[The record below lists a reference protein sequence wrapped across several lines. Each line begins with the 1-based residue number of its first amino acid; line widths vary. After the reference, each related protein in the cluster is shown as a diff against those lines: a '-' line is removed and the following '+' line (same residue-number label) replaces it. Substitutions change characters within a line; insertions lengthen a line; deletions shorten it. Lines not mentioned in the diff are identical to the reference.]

1 MPADIGVLIVH
12 GMGAQEEDFADGFV
26 AEMRGRLLRLGVAA
40 ERVAWRA
47 GWWADVVRD
56 REDALWG
63 ALSREHTLRW
73 GDIRRF
79 VVSHFGDAIAYQR
92 VPSQGS
98 DVYRLIHAR
107 LRAHLAALRAQMGA
121 DRPIVVIAHSL
132 GSVIV
137 SNYTW
142 DEQKAPTAGT
152 SATEQMRTLA
162 GLVTFG
168 SNIPLFTLYLDEIV
182 PIDFPAPELSPA
194 IRRAARW
201 LNFFDADDVLG
212 WPLRPLSAR
221 YAEVVSADHQIN
233 VGSVLHAWNP
243 LSHEDYWTDDDFTGP
258 VAALLRDLLAAVD
271 ESAPAPDVMA

>member
-1 MPADIGVLIVH
+1 MSPDIGVLVVH
-12 GMGAQEEDFADGFV
+12 GMGVQEADFADGFI
-26 AEMRGRLLRLGVAA
+26 AEMKGRLLRLGVA
-40 ERVAWRA
+40 EPRIAWRA
-47 GWWADVVRD
+47 GWWADVVRE
-56 REDALWG
+56 REDALWHTL
-63 ALSREHTLRW
+63 ASRHTLRW
-73 GDIRRF
+73 DDMRRF
-79 VVSHFGDAIAYQR
+79 VISHFGDAIAYQR
-92 VPSQGS
+92 VPSQGT

-107 LRAHLAALRAQMGA
+107 LREHLAGLRAQMGG

-137 SNYTW
+137 SNYAW

-182 PIDFPAPELSPA
+182 PIAFPAPELAPEV
-194 IRRAARW
+194 RRAARW

-221 YAEVVSADHQIN
+221 YAEAVSADLQIN
-233 VGSVLHAWNP
+233 VGSAFRAWNP
-243 LSHEDYWTDDDFTGP
+243 LSHEDYWTDDDFTAP
-258 VAALLRDLLAAVD
+258 VATMLRDLLAAVD
-271 ESAPAPDVMA
+271 ESSPPAERLA